1 MKWGE
6 FTALLSG
13 LSGDSPLGRIV
24 QIRVENDPKIID
36 KFTTHQRR
44 IWSEWRNKKAVA
56 VTENDRDL
64 FLEQMKNAFIAMAG
78 GVVNG

>member
-1 MKWGE
+1 M
-6 FTALLSG
+6 LSG

-78 GVVNG
+78 GVVSG